1 VSVARVFELA
11 GHPFYI
17 ATLFVPQN
25 RSTIEKP
32 HPLVTALLSS
42 GVNRT
47 RRATA
52 LDSPVFRRGQ
62 GEFGR
67 IEYGGLPVTH
77 AMFPNCPCD
86 NSFRDATY
94 DEVYSASDF

>member
-32 HPLVTALLSS
+32 HPLVTALLSAGS
-42 GVNRT
+42 TELVEQPR
-47 RRATA
+47 
-52 LDSPVFRRGQ
+52 
-62 GEFGR
+62 
-67 IEYGGLPVTH
+67 
-77 AMFPNCPCD
+77 
-86 NSFRDATY
+86 
-94 DEVYSASDF
+94 